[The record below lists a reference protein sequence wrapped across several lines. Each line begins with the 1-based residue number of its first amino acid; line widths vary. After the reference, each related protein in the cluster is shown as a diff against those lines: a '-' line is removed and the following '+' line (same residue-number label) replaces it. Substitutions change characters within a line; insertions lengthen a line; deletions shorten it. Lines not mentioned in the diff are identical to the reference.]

1 MILPL
6 GVLNCHCNQN
16 LRISHSKRFIRAVVK
31 VCRGPNAC
39 HLTQVSL
46 FPVREKIIEVARLL
60 LVPGAVPENAG
71 VDALHI
77 GAAAVEEMRVSFN
90 LELPS
95 YRKRAY
101 PEERGKDFG

>member
-1 MILPL
+1 
-6 GVLNCHCNQN
+6 
-16 LRISHSKRFIRAVVK
+16 
-31 VCRGPNAC
+31 
-39 HLTQVSL
+39 
-46 FPVREKIIEVARLL
+46 

-77 GAAAVEEMRVSFN
+77 GAAEEMRVSFN